1 MNIRWSKTAND
12 SAGIVKAASEGFDRI
27 EFTVD
32 YVMKIADEQ
41 FVAQKDLF
49 LQHDIIPE
57 VCASVLPADV
67 FVTEKGFN
75 LYVWAEYLK
84 KALNRLSELGCR
96 KMVWG
101 NGRARVLPLEGD
113 TSEMKSQ
120 ILQFLH
126 MICETAAKYDIT
138 VLIEPLGPNRTNYLN
153 SMKEIR
159 EFLPLI
165 PDENLAA
172 SISLRELEEI
182 GLSTERFSDFSGLIR
197 HVYLENPQQKKGMRI
212 SPRPD
217 DGVDYGAFL
226 SALEGIQYDGVVNL
240 PADADSETLQYCRS
254 LI

>member
-12 SAGIVKAASEGFDRI
+12 SASIVKAASEGFGCV

-32 YVMKIADEQ
+32 YVMKIPDEQ
-41 FVAQKDLF
+41 LLPQKDLF
-49 LQHDIIPE
+49 LQHNIIPE
-57 VCASVLPADV
+57 VCASILPADV
-67 FVTEKGFN
+67 MVTEKGFN

-84 KALNRLSELGCR
+84 KAVHRLSEMGCR

-113 TSEMKSQ
+113 TSEMKAQ

-126 MICETAAKYDIT
+126 MLCEIAGKYDIAI
-138 VLIEPLGPNRTNYLN
+138 LIEPLGPNRTNYLN

-165 PDENLAA
+165 PDDNL
-172 SISLRELEEI
+172 SSLISLRELSEI
-182 GLSTERFSDFSGLIR
+182 GLMPENFSDHSGLIS
-197 HVYLENPQQKKGMRI
+197 HVYLENPMHSKGVRI
-212 SPRPD
+212 PPRQD
-217 DGVDYGAFL
+217 DGYDYGSFL
-226 SALEGIQYDGVVNL
+226 SALKGIQYDGVINL
-240 PADADSETLQYCRS
+240 PENADSETLRYCQS